1 MANSILKLK
10 VESEE
15 YDAKLKR
22 AAEGIRHLAEY
33 THRGAGEL
41 TGLDKA
47 EVAYIRSLGDMDT
60 KSRTAAGSVREL
72 ENTFKE
78 LTVVYNNLNDVEKA
92 DEGGKAL
99 AASLETLKQ
108 RAQEA
113 RGQLDE
119 ATRSLQSNSGAG
131 NESGGV
137 LDMLASRF
145 TLNIDAIKLF
155 NIGLQAAKVALGV
168 AQDAFFASEA
178 TVDEWGR
185 TVAASQSLYES
196 FITAINNGDIS
207 GFLNNMNEIVTA
219 AVNAYN
225 ALDRLNTMQTIQS
238 PQITRQETENQR
250 LMMMIRTGRY
260 ISPQDGRKPATG
272 MKDGDILSPNQI
284 KYFERQLQNGTKAI
298 VNLNKNEINQR
309 QIAIDAYYNKLA
321 KQNGMSVNEFKKGT
335 SSWAEFEKRMQGYSD
350 YEKWRSEN
358 YYTDN
363 WGNRRVKEGNPH
375 QQYKNWGVFRVDKM
389 GENSYNDLVGL
400 IKQQGQQ
407 QSQVYSAM
415 GQVYRTINR
424 TEGIT
429 VRDIMG
435 GSGGGSSH
443 TGSPNRSGHTQLT
456 PAQQAEKDVER
467 ANKDYADT
475 ISNAQQKLME
485 HMIKSDDYDKQVL
498 SGQERLA
505 EAYLKAYN
513 TTGDEKYL
521 NSFRELAAQSVDLK
535 DTINANAEAQKA
547 AEQAAREQ
555 AAAEKKL
562 AEEIK
567 KRAELEASFREN
579 TEGGVGAFIS
589 NQKGVLQ
596 KAEYGSQDYRQLSE
610 NIADANTY
618 KNLMETAIQDGLYDI
633 VETMKPLWEQIVSEK
648 NIGDTT
654 WQSYVDEIN
663 AVRKSSGKEAISLDY
678 ASGDVKAE
686 EPDDK
691 LMDKVQKVTSGLQQV
706 SGGLQQ
712 MGIKLPDGV
721 TKILGGVQ
729 GLMSVIQ
736 GVQAVIS
743 VFSTSTA
750 TAQVTAITA
759 NTGALVA
766 VNTQL
771 PILIS
776 ALYANAVTPF
786 AGGGI
791 VGRAAS
797 GLLVGTSYSGDN
809 RRLPVVGGGMIG
821 VNDGELILNR
831 AQQGVVAD
839 ALTGGSGDGGR
850 AASPYVTGQAIV
862 LGAKNYLRASGQGE
876 LVTTKMLRNMRF
888 ANR

>member
-1 MANSILKLK
+1 
-10 VESEE
+10 
-15 YDAKLKR
+15 
-22 AAEGIRHLAEY
+22 
-33 THRGAGEL
+33 
-41 TGLDKA
+41 
-47 EVAYIRSLGDMDT
+47 
-60 KSRTAAGSVREL
+60 
-72 ENTFKE
+72 
-78 LTVVYNNLNDVEKA
+78 
-92 DEGGKAL
+92 
-99 AASLETLKQ
+99 
-108 RAQEA
+108 
-113 RGQLDE
+113 
-119 ATRSLQSNSGAG
+119 
-131 NESGGV
+131 
-137 LDMLASRF
+137 
-145 TLNIDAIKLF
+145 
-155 NIGLQAAKVALGV
+155 
-168 AQDAFFASEA
+168 
-178 TVDEWGR
+178 
-185 TVAASQSLYES
+185 
-196 FITAINNGDIS
+196 
-207 GFLNNMNEIVTA
+207 
-219 AVNAYN
+219 
-225 ALDRLNTMQTIQS
+225 
-238 PQITRQETENQR
+238 
-250 LMMMIRTGRY
+250 
-260 ISPQDGRKPATG
+260 
-272 MKDGDILSPNQI
+272 
-284 KYFERQLQNGTKAI
+284 
-298 VNLNKNEINQR
+298 
-309 QIAIDAYYNKLA
+309 
-321 KQNGMSVNEFKKGT
+321 
-335 SSWAEFEKRMQGYSD
+335 
-350 YEKWRSEN
+350 
-358 YYTDN
+358 
-363 WGNRRVKEGNPH
+363 
-375 QQYKNWGVFRVDKM
+375 
-389 GENSYNDLVGL
+389 
-400 IKQQGQQ
+400 
-407 QSQVYSAM
+407 
-415 GQVYRTINR
+415 
-424 TEGIT
+424 
-429 VRDIMG
+429 MG

-443 TGSPNRSGHTQLT
+443 TVSKKGSGSTQLT

-513 TTGDEKYL
+513 TTGNEKYL
-521 NSFRELAAQSVDLK
+521 DSFRELAAQSVDLK

-596 KAEYGSQDYRQLSE
+596 KAEYGSQDYRQLSA

-618 KNLMETAIQDGLYDI
+618 KNLMATAIQDGLYDI
-633 VETMKPLWEQIVSEK
+633 VETMKPLWEQIVGEK
-648 NIGDTT
+648 NIGDTI

-678 ASGDVKAE
+678 ASGDVKTE

-750 TAQVTAITA
+750 TAQVMAPTA
-759 NTGALVA
+759 NTGMLGAI
-766 VNTQL
+766 NFQL
-771 PILIS
+771 PALTA
-776 ALYANAVTPF
+776 ALYANAIKPF

-839 ALTGGSGDGGR
+839 ALTGGSGDAGR
-850 AASPYVTGQAIV
+850 AASPYVSGQTIF
-862 LGAKNYLRASGQGE
+862 LGTNNYLRASGQGE
-876 LVTTKMLRNMRF
+876 IVTTKMLRNMRF
-888 ANR
+888 ANG